1 MHKIVVGIL
10 VGFCIVITCS
20 VGAMIGAIAG
30 AVLLPVKV
38 MSILS
43 DDSTGKSS
51 DKI

>member
-1 MHKIVVGIL
+1 MHKIMGGLV
-10 VGFCIVITCS
+10 VGFCIVISCS
-20 VGAMIGAIAG
+20 IGAVIGAITG

-38 MSILS
+38 ISILS